1 MTPGTRA
8 AQVVRVHVY
17 SSLRVGQPVSE
28 QRQTMF
34 DQMRELHW
42 DVHIGSFDGKREK
55 CVDIALAVDMLHYA
69 TVQGAFDVAVLVSG
83 DADFLPALVR
93 TRQRGKRV
101 AICSMRNSA
110 SSSFDNAESSE
121 FLGLVADGEARLKD
135 FDVHAAPARLRGHA
149 WPRASSERSCGGAES
164 RAPLA
169 APDAAMVGIQIPP
182 VALTGAMAR

>member
-1 MTPGTRA
+1 
-8 AQVVRVHVY
+8 VVRVHVY

-69 TVQGAFDVAVLVSG
+69 TVQGAFDVAVLISG

-93 TRQRGKRV
+93 TRQRGKRI

-110 SSSFDNAESSE
+110 SSSFDNSDSSE

-135 FDVHAAPARLRGHA
+135 FDVRACTPARACEAACRQWA
-149 WPRASSERSCGGAES
+149 QPR
-164 RAPLA
+164 
-169 APDAAMVGIQIPP
+169 
-182 VALTGAMAR
+182 

>member
-1 MTPGTRA
+1 M
-8 AQVVRVHVY
+8 HVY
-17 SSLRVGQPVSE
+17 SSLRVNQPVSE

-110 SSSFDNAESSE
+110 SSSFDNSESSE

-135 FDVHAAPARLRGHA
+135 FDVRAVPARLRVHA
-149 WPRASSERSCGGAES
+149 WPHGINEVNCGGGCELSA
-164 RAPLA
+164 AA
-169 APDAAMVGIQIPP
+169 APKAAGT
-182 VALTGAMAR
+182 ALTFRLQMAGAVAR